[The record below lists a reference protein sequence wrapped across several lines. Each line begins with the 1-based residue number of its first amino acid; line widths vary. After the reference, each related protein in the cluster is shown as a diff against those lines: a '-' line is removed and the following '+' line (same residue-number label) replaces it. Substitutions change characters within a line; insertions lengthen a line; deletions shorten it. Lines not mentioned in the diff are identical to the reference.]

1 MKKIKLNAE
10 LYVGND
16 KLATVKDVAA
26 VKNSIAKLKQ
36 TIVTDG
42 DGSKFLS
49 DDGAYKEITTTDSGI
64 AIQGPKGDDG
74 KSAYQIAV
82 DNGYIGTES
91 EWVTS

>member
-1 MKKIKLNAE
+1 MKKIKVNAD

-26 VKNSIAKLKQ
+26 VKNSIAKLQ
-36 TIVTDG
+36 RTIVTDG

-74 KSAYQIAV
+74 KSAY
-82 DNGYIGTES
+82 
-91 EWVTS
+91 